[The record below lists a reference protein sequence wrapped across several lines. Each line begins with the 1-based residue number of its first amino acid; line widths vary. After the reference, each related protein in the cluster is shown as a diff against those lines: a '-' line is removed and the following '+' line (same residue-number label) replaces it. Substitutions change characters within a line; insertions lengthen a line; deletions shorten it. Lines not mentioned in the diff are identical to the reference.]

1 MSSPEPAI
9 APVLLVSMPQ
19 MVDPNFTKSV
29 VLLAEYGKQGAFGL
43 VVNRQMAEPAH
54 EVIKPDPPIEIQKD
68 VHLYLGGPVE
78 PNRAWVLTSHR
89 DLDGEAL
96 EIVDGVYLSASPKL
110 ICHALQTSPDPQ
122 VRLVIGYA
130 GWAPGQLDDELAA
143 SSWLM
148 APVEADLVF
157 ETPLEVMWET
167 AIRRLGA
174 DPAALQTSSG
184 VH

>member
-1 MSSPEPAI
+1 MSSPEPQL

-19 MVDPNFTKSV
+19 MLDPNFARTV
-29 VLLAEYGKQGAFGL
+29 VLLAEYGKHGAFGL
-43 VVNRQMAEPAH
+43 VVNRQMSEPAH
-54 EVIKPDPPIEIQKD
+54 EVIRPDPPMHIQKD
-68 VHLYLGGPVE
+68 VHLYVGGPVE
-78 PNRAWVLTSHR
+78 PNRAWVLTAHR
-89 DLDGEAL
+89 ELDGDAV
-96 EIVDGVYLSASPKL
+96 EIVSGVYLSAAPEL
-110 ICHALQTSPDPQ
+110 IRHALQSSPDPQ

-130 GWAPGQLDDELAA
+130 GWAPGQLDDELAS

-157 ETPLEVMWET
+157 ETPLAAMWET

-174 DPAALQTSSG
+174 DPSALQTSSG

>member
-1 MSSPEPAI
+1 MSSPEPQL

-19 MVDPNFTKSV
+19 MLDPNFARTV
-29 VLLAEYGKQGAFGL
+29 VLLAEYGKHGAFGL
-43 VVNRQMAEPAH
+43 VVNRQMSEPAH
-54 EVIKPDPPIEIQKD
+54 EVIRPDPPMHIQKD
-68 VHLYLGGPVE
+68 VHLYVGGPVE
-78 PNRAWVLTSHR
+78 PNRAWVLTAHR
-89 DLDGEAL
+89 ELDGDAV
-96 EIVDGVYLSASPKL
+96 EIVSGVYLSAAPEL
-110 ICHALQTSPDPQ
+110 IRHALQSSPDPQ

-148 APVEADLVF
+148 APVQADLVF
-157 ETPLEVMWET
+157 ETPLAAMWET

-174 DPAALQTSSG
+174 DPSALQTSSG